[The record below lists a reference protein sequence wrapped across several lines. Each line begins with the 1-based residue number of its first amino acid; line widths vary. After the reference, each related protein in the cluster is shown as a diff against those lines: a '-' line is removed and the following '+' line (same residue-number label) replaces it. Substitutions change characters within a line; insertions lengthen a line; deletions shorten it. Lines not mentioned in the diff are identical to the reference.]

1 MFDEGLALA
10 GKPSKERGKTVYRI
24 DSNEALNHLL
34 GIKWDERIFNENGDF
49 AFVFDKTVRF
59 WLSRKTAIQ
68 EFKVIGGKYIRSE
81 IEDNLCVVFTFV
93 RGDGNKHN
101 YATKKLII
109 VIKCLHAFPFLF
121 KKNHCAITLYIILL

>member
-1 MFDEGLALA
+1 MNAFSM
-10 GKPSKERGKTVYRI
+10 KMVI
-24 DSNEALNHLL
+24 
-34 GIKWDERIFNENGDF
+34 F

-81 IEDNLCVVFTFV
+81 IGENLCVVFTFV

-101 YATKKLII
+101 YATRK
-109 VIKCLHAFPFLF
+109 
-121 KKNHCAITLYIILL
+121 